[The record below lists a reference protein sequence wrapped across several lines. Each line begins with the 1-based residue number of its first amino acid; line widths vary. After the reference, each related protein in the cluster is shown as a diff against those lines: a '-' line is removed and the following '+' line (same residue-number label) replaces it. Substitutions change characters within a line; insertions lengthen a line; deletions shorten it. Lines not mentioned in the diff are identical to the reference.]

1 MGNENSIK
9 INELLASAKQH
20 HQNNNLVDAL
30 KFYEEIL
37 SFDSKNFEAI
47 FFLGVLKAQTKK
59 FEEAK
64 ELLKKA
70 IKIKPEM
77 PDLYNNMG
85 LILREMKD
93 YDQSLISF
101 KKAIQI
107 NPEFSVAFNNLGVV
121 YKDLEDIDEAEK
133 NFLQSIKINSNN
145 SDPYNNLG
153 IIYNIQNQTDKAK
166 DFFYKS
172 LEINPE
178 NLQALNN
185 IGNLYKN
192 IGHIE
197 NAEKYFYKA
206 IHINPK
212 FFDTYNNLMVMYERT
227 NLNDKFKEIIDK
239 ANKVFSSNKVIKL
252 FLGHYFFK
260 IKKFTESIECLNQ
273 ISFSENQSNR
283 ERLRCLILA
292 KNYDKIS
299 NTKLAFKF
307 FKKTNEIN
315 LSRKKNNINKNHT
328 LDIISKRFEFYKN
341 EKFNDKPLEYPSNQ
355 NCEPIFLI
363 GFPRSGTT
371 LLDTILRS
379 HPLIEVIEE
388 KPLIEKLII
397 SINNDVDGN
406 FKNFK
411 NLDKNQIKSLQN
423 QYYENLSKYKGNP
436 SDAKIFIDKMP
447 LNIIHTG
454 EIIKIF
460 PNAKFIL
467 ALRHPCDSVL
477 SCFMQSFKLN
487 SAMAN
492 FLDIE
497 NAAHMYNEVMK
508 LWIKYT
514 ELFSINYH
522 VVKYEDV
529 IDNFNITI
537 NNTLDF
543 LNLSWSND
551 VEKFYERADQRS
563 LISTPSY
570 DQVNQPLYRESVN
583 RWKKYESEISNILPI
598 LKPWIKKFNY

>member
-1 MGNENSIK
+1 MENNNNTK
-9 INELLASAKQH
+9 INEFLALAKQH
-20 HQNNNLVDAL
+20 HQNNNFFDAL

-37 SFDSKNFEAI
+37 SINSSHFEAI
-47 FFLGVLKAQTKK
+47 FLLGILKAQTKK

-64 ELLKKA
+64 ELFKKA
-70 IKIKPEM
+70 IKIKPEN

-93 YDQSLISF
+93 YDQSLVSF

-107 NPEFSVAFNNLGVV
+107 NPKFSVAFNNLGIV
-121 YKDLEDIDEAEK
+121 YKDLDNIDEAEK
-133 NFLQSIKINSNN
+133 NFHQSIKINPNN

-153 IIYNIQNQTDKAK
+153 IIYNNQNKTDKAK
-166 DFFYKS
+166 KFFYKS

-185 IGNLYKN
+185 LGNLYKN

-197 NAEKYFYKA
+197 NAEKYFNKA
-206 IHINPK
+206 MHINPK

-239 ANKVFSSNKVIKL
+239 ANEIFSSNNIIKL
-252 FLGHYFFK
+252 FLGHYLFK
-260 IKKFTESIECLNQ
+260 IKKFDESIECLNQ
-273 ISFSENQSNR
+273 ISFSKNQSNR
-283 ERLRCLILA
+283 ERLKCLILA
-292 KNYDKIS
+292 KNYDKLS

-315 LSRKKNNINKNHT
+315 LSQKNDNINKDHT

-341 EKFNDKPLEYPSNQ
+341 EKFDDKPLDYPNNQ
-355 NCEPIFLI
+355 SFEPIFLI

-379 HPLIEVIEE
+379 HPLIDVIEE
-388 KPLIEKLII
+388 KPLIEKLVI
-397 SINNDVDGN
+397 SINNNVNGN
-406 FKNFK
+406 LNNLK
-411 NLDKNQIKSLQN
+411 NLDKDQIQSLQN
-423 QYYENLSKYKGNP
+423 KYYENLSEYKN
-436 SDAKIFIDKMP
+436 SSSEAQIFIDKMP
-447 LNIIHTG
+447 LNIIHVG

-487 SAMAN
+487 NAMAN

-497 NAAHMYNEVMK
+497 NAAHMYNEVMN
-508 LWIKYT
+508 LWIRYT
-514 ELFSINYH
+514 ELFSINHH

-529 IDNFNITI
+529 INNFNITI
-537 NNTLDF
+537 KDTLNF

-551 VEKFYERADQRS
+551 VEKFYETADKRS

-570 DQVNQPLYRESVN
+570 DQVNQPIYRQSVN
-583 RWKKYESEISNILPI
+583 RWKKYEAEISNILPI
-598 LKPWIKKFNY
+598 LEPWIKRFNY